1 MRIRYLAGLLWLATS
16 STWAEVLLSNAQWQI
31 RVDPATLAM
40 QVIPAGGDRIVV
52 SQGQKVA
59 QDISGLK
66 QDQQQAS
73 WRWPGFQWTM
83 TLRGAD
89 LNLSVQADKASTL
102 SWLQQP
108 ASAMGRGMVLPLGEG
123 GYVPAGHTGW
133 QSLIMSQYAEMDSTE
148 SLSLPLWG
156 LDHGKWGLHWILTN
170 PYHNTLQW
178 SADGKG
184 LALNVSHQFSV
195 LGERKPMTATL
206 HLEQGDVLAGAKWYR
221 NWLQSQGL
229 VEGLADKLKQQP
241 EGRKLIGASHI
252 YLWGGGLLASKD
264 VQDWPTWVGQLKGGG
279 PLSQAVRAKLSADAL
294 QLLAQ
299 WPATADGYQK
309 RTLVAAVNEA
319 LYSMARQNWQQ
330 ETMDMAAI
338 APAYS
343 RLRQQAEQEWGAA
356 LAAPAQWGGG
366 VSTATVKRLQQ
377 AGLARLW
384 LGLDSWEGGLWH
396 PEAIR
401 SAVAA
406 GYLIGPYD
414 SYETALPHG
423 TEPDWNSAHLGQD
436 AYTRCAIIKANG
448 QAKSGFK
455 GSGHYTNPDCVRP
468 LLQARVQQLK
478 AAAGFNSWFLDA
490 YAAGMLFDDH
500 AASRKQDQSAV
511 AAGYVTSQR
520 WLGQQLPLG
529 SEGGNAV
536 TASGI
541 LFAHGMQTTVFGWGD
556 KALKD
561 KTSPYYLGRY
571 YPAEQPEVFFKAV
584 PVKEPYRSTLFEP
597 ANRLPLYQTVF
608 HGALISSHHW
618 SADNLKFQG
627 EVQRRILLNLLYNVP
642 PMLHLS
648 EATLGS
654 RLPLLQKLDS
664 VFRPQHEQLATQRMT
679 AFRWLSPDRLV
690 QQTTFEDGSTL
701 TANFGAQ
708 AAQVEGGSVP
718 AGSLRVRMSG
728 KREVMYT
735 P

>member
-40 QVIPAGGDRIVV
+40 QVTPAGGDRIVV

-66 QDQQQAS
+66 HDPQQAS

-133 QSLIMSQYAEMDSTE
+133 QSLIMSQYAEMDSSE

-252 YLWGGGLLASKD
+252 YLWGGGLLVSKD
-264 VQDWPTWVGQLKGGG
+264 VQDWPAWVGRLKGGG
-279 PLSQAVRAKLSADAL
+279 PLSQAVRAKLSAEAL

-309 RTLVAAVNEA
+309 RTLVAAVNDA

-436 AYTRCAIIKANG
+436 AYMRCAIIKANG

-500 AASRKQDQSAV
+500 AASRKQDQPAV

-541 LFAHGMQTTVFGWGD
+541 LFAHGMQTPVFGWGD